1 LNRQLRA
8 VGLAGPELDIY
19 DGDDITKATGLDNDT
34 DQSRKGR
41 VYQLTGF
48 ADPVYA
54 EAYVT
59 VHDYDIVLEILLV
72 NRTPQTLTN
81 LTVELATMGDLR
93 LVERPQ
99 SHTIGPLDQRNIRA
113 NIKVC
118 VYIYMYIYCCQSA
131 FTAASMTLICTH
143 QYQAGY
149 KMYTAIHSVSSARF
163 DHSSLSDVC
172 QCKQAMHW

>member
-1 LNRQLRA
+1 MIQHALTKSNTMYTLLLNRQLRA

-99 SHTIGPLDQRNIRA
+99 SHTIGPLDQRNIKA

-118 VYIYMYIYCCQSA
+118 VYIY
-131 FTAASMTLICTH
+131 ICILLSIC
-143 QYQAGY
+143 
-149 KMYTAIHSVSSARF
+149 IH
-163 DHSSLSDVC
+163 
-172 QCKQAMHW
+172 